1 MKRVRKCQ
9 TWEQTWDDAALTKL
23 KSELSR
29 NTRLL
34 PCIDVKDRIRVL
46 GCSDPAQLWNEDVLA
61 HRLCM
66 FTEAPHIY
74 CRFNFWTHHTT
85 NQSEMHWT
93 LNTRHVLFCCPCG
106 FWLPFTSPQPADSNK
121 WDYLLSRWP
130 FCVCVCEC
138 SFLGGSK
145 WEPTTAFELK
155 INRTLWS
162 ATLER
167 TQWCAVDS
175 IENKQFKSRS
185 IVFVQNMRLVLPH
198 MLAGFTGVA
207 FKWHDWSLHLQ
218 WPERLL
224 LKLLKETSTTFNSS
238 TLESVQVIWMR
249 DTRTYS
255 IWSDVS
261 EHYSTSLKR
270 SWEPS
275 TT

>member
-1 MKRVRKCQ
+1 MLKTGSEC
-9 TWEQTWDDAALTKL
+9 WDAATLLSCGMRTCLHTGSVCSHRLRTFTAALTFGL
-23 KSELSR
+23 ITQRTRVRCTGHWIPVMCCSVVHAAFGSHSLHLSLQ
-29 NTRLL
+29 T
-34 PCIDVKDRIRVL
+34 VTS
-46 GCSDPAQLWNEDVLA
+46 G
-61 HRLCM
+61 
-66 FTEAPHIY
+66 
-74 CRFNFWTHHTT
+74 TT
-85 NQSEMHWT
+85 SCQDG
-93 LNTRHVLFCCPCG
+93 LFV
-106 FWLPFTSPQPADSNK
+106 
-121 WDYLLSRWP
+121 
-130 FCVCVCEC
+130 CVCVCEC

-270 SWEPS
+270 CWEPS